1 MSRARDSPTVL
12 AVDDLDE
19 YLDCYEYRLEA
30 AYDVLTAEDGE
41 TALDVVYEDV
51 DVVLLDR
58 DMPGISG
65 DDVLESIRADGYGC
79 RVALVTADEPD
90 EDVIDL
96 GYDAYV
102 TKPVSESELNEVVD
116 QLLTVAAYLDA
127 VDEYH
132 AACEQRAKRGEDAVE
147 ASLRDLRDRVDEL
160 ADQFDESDYRVVF
173 RDLEHTG

>member
-1 MSRARDSPTVL
+1 MSLGRDSPTVL

-19 YLDCYEYRLEA
+19 HRDLYEYRLDD

-41 TALDVVYEDV
+41 TALAVVSEDV
-51 DVVLLDR
+51 DVLLLDR
-58 DMPGISG
+58 DVPGISG
-65 DDVLESIRADGYGC
+65 DDVLEAVRADGYGC
-79 RVALVTADEPD
+79 RVALVTADEPG

-102 TKPVSESELNEVVD
+102 AKPVSESELNDVVE

-127 VDEYH
+127 VDDYH

-160 ADQFDESDYRVVF
+160 ADQFDDSDYRVVF
-173 RDLEHTG
+173 RDLGRAA